1 MSRTSKEGIREAG
14 IVAKDAP
21 KVDQNLYGVSITRL
35 DLLYTNPCTLI
46 TLVLVSTEMMLQMV
60 KRI

>member
-21 KVDQNLYGVSITRL
+21 KADQNLYGVSIGRL

-46 TLVLVSTEMMLQMV
+46 NVSFGFN
-60 KRI
+60 RNDASNG